1 MRTLVPRSLRAQ
13 ITIVL
18 LALELLILAGAVTA
32 AYSLRASSS
41 ATRQLAG
48 ERLTRMQDAQ
58 DLVQHAMQIQFLTSS
73 LLTDATADSLQ
84 ETYAQMLLR
93 LETMDQLT
101 VRLAVS
107 DDISVLDLH
116 QASQLLR
123 NTANLIAQLRST
135 SLQRSLGETGLEVE
149 NDATRRAQTELRQ
162 QAIAVVASARE
173 QSEHFSQSYRTAMER
188 LDETTRRHEIWVLSL
203 AATSLVLGWLIGG
216 VLLGRKVLARLDQ
229 VSRYLRDNQVS
240 ATPPNVPVEGGD
252 EIAEMARCVET
263 FLADRQQ
270 LVRTRNA
277 LQAIVEH
284 SPALVFVK
292 DLQGRYLSHSPRLAE
307 LLGHPGESL
316 VGRLDRD
323 VTDAATAAAVSD
335 QDQRVIRER
344 SVLRQELVAPTA
356 DGLRTFL
363 VHKFPLLDA
372 QGQTYAIGG
381 ISIDITELKHA
392 QELAEAATR
401 AKSDFLANMSH
412 EIRTPMN
419 AILGMSRLAL
429 GTGLNARQQNYMHKV
444 HRSAESLLGIL
455 NDILDFSKIE
465 AGKLNLESV
474 PFELGDMMEHF
485 SNLVGVKAEEKGL
498 ELLFD
503 EPADLPRGLV
513 GDPLRLGQVLVNL
526 GNNAVKFT
534 DSGEVVLSVRVVEK
548 DAATVQLRFA
558 VRDTGPG
565 LTPEQQQR
573 LFRPFSQADASTSRR
588 YGGTGLG
595 LAISHHLVGMMDG
608 QIGVESSPGHGS
620 EFFFTVTLGLAA
632 ASVESAAPG
641 PYELRGTR
649 VLVVDDN
656 AGAREILVAMA
667 RSLGLHAEQA
677 ADGEQAVRM
686 VAEADASDRPY
697 GLVLLDWK
705 MPSMDGVE
713 CAGRLV
719 SCAHVHPPSTLLM
732 VTAFNRDA
740 AMQHLAA
747 TDVKVQAVLTKP
759 VSPSALLDACSV
771 ALGRLKSV
779 DSRVTQ
785 REESLLRHQMHVNG
799 AHLLLVEDN
808 ALNQELAVD
817 LLGNAGVIVTV
828 AGNGKEALELLADN
842 RFDGVLMDCQM
853 PVMDGYATTHAL
865 RQQAEFASLPVIAMT
880 ANAMVGDREKAL
892 AVGMN
897 DHVAKPINVDELF
910 ATLAR
915 WVHPLPG
922 AVRPAAPAAVAGTG
936 SAVMTGTFPGID
948 TTTGRHHTKGDDALY
963 RRLLDMFLDAERD
976 FAAQFRAA
984 NASGNPNAAARLAHD
999 LKSLAATIGAHA
1011 VQTTAASLEQA
1022 CRERAAEAPIDE
1034 LLEAAARELGIVIDG
1049 LQARRDEQASA
1060 TTA

>member
-1 MRTLVPRSLRAQ
+1 VPRSLRAQ

-58 DLVQHAMQIQFLTSS
+58 DLVQDAMQIQFLTAS
-73 LLTDATADSLQ
+73 LLTDTSADSLQ
-84 ETYAQMLLR
+84 DTYAQMLQR
-93 LETMDQLT
+93 LEALDQLT
-101 VRLAVS
+101 VRLAVG
-107 DDISVLDLH
+107 DDVSVLDLH

-123 NTANLIAQLRST
+123 NTANIIAQLRSANP
-135 SLQRSLGETGLEVE
+135 QHGRGETGSDVE
-149 NDATRRAQTELRQ
+149 SDATSRAQAELRQ
-162 QAIAVVASARE
+162 QASAVVTSARE
-173 QSEHFSQSYRTAMER
+173 QSEHFSQGYRTAIER

-240 ATPPNVPVEGGD
+240 STPPNVPVEGGD
-252 EIAEMARCVET
+252 EIAEMARSVET

-284 SPALVFVK
+284 SPAIVFVK
-292 DLQGRYLSHSPRLAE
+292 DLEGRYLSHSPRLAE
-307 LLGHPGESL
+307 LLGHAGESL
-316 VGRLDRD
+316 VGRLNSELA
-323 VTDAATAAAVSD
+323 DAETAAIVSD
-335 QDQRVIRER
+335 QDQQVLEQSR
-344 SVLRQELVAPTA
+344 VLRQEFVTSTA
-356 DGLRTFL
+356 DGRRTFL
-363 VHKFPLLDA
+363 VHKFPLHDA
-372 QGQTYAIGG
+372 QGKTYAIGG

-429 GTGLNARQQNYMHKV
+429 GTGLNAQQQNYVQKV
-444 HRSAESLLGIL
+444 HHSAESLLGIL

-465 AGKLNLESV
+465 AGKLSIENV
-474 PFELGDMMEHF
+474 PFELGDVMEHF
-485 SNLVGVKAEEKGL
+485 SNLVGVRAEEKGL

-534 DSGEVVLSVRVVEK
+534 DSGEVVLSVRVIEK
-548 DAATVQLRFA
+548 DATKVLLRFA

-573 LFRPFSQADASTSRR
+573 LFQPFSQADASTSRR

-608 QIGVESSPGHGS
+608 QIGVESSPGRGS
-620 EFFFTVTLGLAA
+620 EFYFTARLGLAA
-632 ASVESAAPG
+632 ASTASAAVAPG
-641 PYELRGTR
+641 PDELRGTR
-649 VLVVDDN
+649 ILVVDDN
-656 AGAREILVAMA
+656 ASAREILVAMA
-667 RSLGLHAEQA
+667 RSLGFDAQQT

-686 VAEADASDRPY
+686 VAEADATEHPY

-713 CAGRLV
+713 CARQLV
-719 SCAHVHPPSTLLM
+719 GCAHIHPPPTLLM

-740 AMQHLAA
+740 AMQRLAA
-747 TDVKVQAVLTKP
+747 TNVTVRAVLTKP
-759 VSPSALLDACSV
+759 VSPSNLLDACSV
-771 ALGRLKSV
+771 ALGQLRSV

-785 REESLLRHQMHVNG
+785 REESLLRHQTHVNG

-808 ALNQELAVD
+808 AFNQELAVD

-828 AGNGKEALELLADN
+828 AGNGKEALELLAEN

-853 PVMDGYATTHAL
+853 PVMDGYATTLAI
-865 RQQAEFASLPVIAMT
+865 RQKAEFADLPVIAMT

-897 DHVAKPINVDELF
+897 DHVAKPIDVDELF
-910 ATLAR
+910 CTLAR
-915 WVHPLPG
+915 WVHPVPG
-922 AVRPAAPAAVAGTG
+922 GLRPAAAPAI
-936 SAVMTGTFPGID
+936 SDPDSEMMTGTYPGID
-948 TTTGRHHTKGDDALY
+948 TTAGRHHTKGDDALY
-963 RRLLDMFLDAERD
+963 RHLLEMFLVAERD
-976 FAAQFRAA
+976 FVAQFRAA
-984 NASGNPNAAARLAHD
+984 NASDDPIVAARLAHD

-1022 CRERAAEAPIDE
+1022 CKERAAKALIDA

-1049 LQARRDEQASA
+1049 LQARRDEETSD